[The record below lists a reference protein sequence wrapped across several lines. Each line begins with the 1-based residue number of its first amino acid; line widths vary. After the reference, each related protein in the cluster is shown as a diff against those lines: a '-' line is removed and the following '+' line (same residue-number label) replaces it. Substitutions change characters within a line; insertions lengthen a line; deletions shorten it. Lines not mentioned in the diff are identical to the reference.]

1 MIYVFFYMYIFCFW
15 YKENWHAEWTLV
27 DKLNDSIHKIE
38 NILCWQV
45 TSFGRFYFIF
55 IFLLQKKR
63 MIRKTM
69 RELLL

>member
-1 MIYVFFYMYIFCFW
+1 V
-15 YKENWHAEWTLV
+15 V
-27 DKLNDSIHKIE
+27 DKINDSIHKIE

-45 TSFGRFYFIF
+45 NLFDRLYFIYF
-55 IFLLQKKR
+55 ILLQKKR

>member
-1 MIYVFFYMYIFCFW
+1 V
-15 YKENWHAEWTLV
+15 V
-27 DKLNDSIHKIE
+27 DKINDSIHKIE

-45 TSFGRFYFIF
+45 NLFDRLYLFYFF
-55 IFLLQKKR
+55 ILLQKKR